1 MWKMMQLGI
10 FDKVSGFMVQLRI
23 NMLVVT
29 KAENITD
36 PNGRTGIIN
45 DGRTC
50 NAALKLEFN
59 KWMCQ
64 LPLEL

>member
-1 MWKMMQLGI
+1 MMQLGI

-59 KWMCQ
+59 K
-64 LPLEL
+64 